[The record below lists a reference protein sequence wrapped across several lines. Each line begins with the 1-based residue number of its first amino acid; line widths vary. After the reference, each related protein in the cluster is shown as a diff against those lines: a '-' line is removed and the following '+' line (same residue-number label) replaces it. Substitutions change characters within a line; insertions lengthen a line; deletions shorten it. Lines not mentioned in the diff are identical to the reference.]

1 MIHKSDTIFAL
12 ATAYGQSGIGV
23 IRVTGPLS
31 KSISKKILHQDLEPR
46 YAYYG
51 SFFDNDNNLIDKGV
65 AISFPG
71 PNSYTGEDVVEFQ
84 GHGGVSVIRKLL
96 ETIISLDVRV
106 AEPGEFTKR
115 AFLNGKMDLVQAE
128 AVQDLIQSSS
138 EESALSAVRSLTGE
152 FSEKINQILSELIA
166 LRVFVEATIDFS
178 DEEIDFLES
187 HEVSSKLHSLKLTLL
202 NILESANQGAI
213 LRDGIHVAIA
223 GKPNAGKSSLLNSL
237 TKQPSAIVTDV
248 AGTTRDVLKE
258 TIQIDGM
265 PIHIIDTAGLHN
277 SDNIIE
283 QEGIR
288 RAHTEINNAD
298 VVLLVYD
305 ASDKSVDLSI
315 LPESVKDKPK
325 IVIKNKIDLTGSK
338 TGIQKIQNNP
348 EISISAKNGDGINIV
363 RKALADFAGLNS
375 NTEGV
380 FLARKRHII
389 AINETLSFI
398 NSAISQLDGGASEL
412 VAEDLRQA
420 GMHLGQITGEFSSDD
435 LLGQIFSSFC
445 IGKSVSYTHLTLPT
459 KRIV

>member
-1 MIHKSDTIFAL
+1 MIHKSDTICAL

-166 LRVFVEATIDFS
+166 LTVFVEATIDFS

-187 HEVSSKLHSLKLTLL
+187 HEVSSKLYSLKLTLL

-445 IGKSVSYTHLTLPT
+445 IGK
-459 KRIV
+459 

>member
-1 MIHKSDTIFAL
+1 MIHKSDTICAL

-31 KSISKKILHQDLEPR
+31 KSISKKILHQDLQPR

-65 AISFPG
+65 AIAFPG

-152 FSEKINQILSELIA
+152 FSEKINQILSELIS

-187 HEVSSKLHSLKLTLL
+187 HEVSSKLHSLKVTLL

-445 IGKSVSYTHLTLPT
+445 IGK
-459 KRIV
+459 

>member
-1 MIHKSDTIFAL
+1 VIHKSDTICAL

-31 KSISKKILHQDLEPR
+31 KSISKKILHQDLQPR

-152 FSEKINQILSELIA
+152 FSEKINQILSELIS

-187 HEVSSKLHSLKLTLL
+187 HEVSSKLYSLKLTLL

-445 IGKSVSYTHLTLPT
+445 IGK
-459 KRIV
+459 

>member
-1 MIHKSDTIFAL
+1 MIHKSDTICAL

-65 AISFPG
+65 AIAFPG

-152 FSEKINQILSELIA
+152 FSEKINQILSELIS

-445 IGKSVSYTHLTLPT
+445 IGK
-459 KRIV
+459 

>member
-1 MIHKSDTIFAL
+1 MIHKSDTICAL

-31 KSISKKILHQDLEPR
+31 KSISKKILHQDLQPR

-65 AISFPG
+65 AIAFPG

-187 HEVSSKLHSLKLTLL
+187 HEVSSKLYSLKLTLL

-315 LPESVKDKPK
+315 LPESVKDKAK

-389 AINETLSFI
+389 DETLSFI

-445 IGKSVSYTHLTLPT
+445 IGK
-459 KRIV
+459 

>member
-1 MIHKSDTIFAL
+1 M
-12 ATAYGQSGIGV
+12 
-23 IRVTGPLS
+23 
-31 KSISKKILHQDLEPR
+31 EPR

-84 GHGGVSVIRKLL
+84 GHGGVSVIRKHL

-187 HEVSSKLHSLKLTLL
+187 HEVSSKLYSLKLTLL

-325 IVIKNKIDLTGSK
+325 IVIKNKIDLIGSK
-338 TGIQKIQNNP
+338 TGIQNIQNNP

-445 IGKSVSYTHLTLPT
+445 IGK
-459 KRIV
+459 

>member
-1 MIHKSDTIFAL
+1 MIRKSDTICAL

-187 HEVSSKLHSLKLTLL
+187 HEVSSKLYSLKLTLL

-445 IGKSVSYTHLTLPT
+445 IGK
-459 KRIV
+459 

>member
-1 MIHKSDTIFAL
+1 MIHKSDTICAL

-31 KSISKKILHQDLEPR
+31 KSISKKILHQDLQPR

-65 AISFPG
+65 AIAFPG

-445 IGKSVSYTHLTLPT
+445 IGK
-459 KRIV
+459 

>member
-1 MIHKSDTIFAL
+1 MIHKSDTICAL

-65 AISFPG
+65 AIAFPG

-152 FSEKINQILSELIA
+152 FSEKINQILSELIS

-187 HEVSSKLHSLKLTLL
+187 HEVSSKLYSLKLMLL

-445 IGKSVSYTHLTLPT
+445 IGK
-459 KRIV
+459 

>member
-1 MIHKSDTIFAL
+1 MIHKSDTICAL

-65 AISFPG
+65 AIAFPG

-338 TGIQKIQNNP
+338 TGIQNIQNNP

-445 IGKSVSYTHLTLPT
+445 IGK
-459 KRIV
+459 

>member
-1 MIHKSDTIFAL
+1 MIHKSDTICAL

-65 AISFPG
+65 AIAFPG

-96 ETIISLDVRV
+96 ATIISLDVRV

-445 IGKSVSYTHLTLPT
+445 IGK
-459 KRIV
+459 

>member
-1 MIHKSDTIFAL
+1 MIRKSDTICAL

-65 AISFPG
+65 AIAFPG

-96 ETIISLDVRV
+96 ETIIALDVRV

-152 FSEKINQILSELIA
+152 FSEKINQILSELIS

-187 HEVSSKLHSLKLTLL
+187 HEVSSKLYSLKLTLL

-445 IGKSVSYTHLTLPT
+445 IGK
-459 KRIV
+459 

>member
-1 MIHKSDTIFAL
+1 MIHKSDTICAL

-65 AISFPG
+65 AIAFPG

-152 FSEKINQILSELIA
+152 FSEKINQILSELIS

-325 IVIKNKIDLTGSK
+325 IVIKNKIDLTGYK
-338 TGIQKIQNNP
+338 TGIQNIQNNP

-445 IGKSVSYTHLTLPT
+445 IGK
-459 KRIV
+459 

>member
-1 MIHKSDTIFAL
+1 MIHKSDTICAL

-23 IRVTGPLS
+23 IRVTGPLA
-31 KSISKKILHQDLEPR
+31 KSISKKILHQDLESR

-51 SFFDNDNNLIDKGV
+51 NFFDDDNNLIDKGV

-84 GHGGVSVIRKLL
+84 GHGGISVIRKLL
-96 ETIISLDVRV
+96 ETIISLDVRL

-128 AVQDLIQSSS
+128 AVQDLIQSNS

-152 FSEKINQILSELIA
+152 FSEKVNQILSELIS

-187 HEVSSKLHSLKLTLL
+187 HEVSSKLHSLQERLL

-237 TKQPSAIVTDV
+237 TKQSSAIVTDI

-258 TIQIDGM
+258 TIHIDGM

-305 ASDKSVDLSI
+305 ACDKSVDLSI

-325 IVIKNKIDLTGSK
+325 IVIKNKIDLTDFG
-338 TGIQKIQNNP
+338 TGIQNIQKNP
-348 EISISAKNGDGINIV
+348 EIAISAKNGDGIDIV
-363 RKALADFAGLNS
+363 RKALSDFAGLNS

-389 AINETLSFI
+389 AIDETLSFI
-398 NSAISQLDGGASEL
+398 NSALSQLEGGASEL

-420 GMHLGQITGEFSSDD
+420 GIHLGQITGEFSSDD
-435 LLGQIFSSFC
+435 LLGEIFSSFC
-445 IGKSVSYTHLTLPT
+445 IGK
-459 KRIV
+459 

>member
-1 MIHKSDTIFAL
+1 VIHKSDTICAL

-31 KSISKKILHQDLEPR
+31 KSISKKILHQDLQPR

-65 AISFPG
+65 AIAFPG

-152 FSEKINQILSELIA
+152 FSEKINQILSELIS

-187 HEVSSKLHSLKLTLL
+187 HEVSSKLHSLKVTLL

-237 TKQPSAIVTDV
+237 TKQPSAIVTDI

-338 TGIQKIQNNP
+338 TGIQNIQNNP

-445 IGKSVSYTHLTLPT
+445 IGK
-459 KRIV
+459 

>member
-1 MIHKSDTIFAL
+1 MIHKSDTICAL

-31 KSISKKILHQDLEPR
+31 KSISKKILHQDLQPR

-65 AISFPG
+65 AIAFPG

-187 HEVSSKLHSLKLTLL
+187 HEVSSKLYSLKVTLL

-338 TGIQKIQNNP
+338 TGIQNIQNNP

-445 IGKSVSYTHLTLPT
+445 IGK
-459 KRIV
+459 